1 MQKMLNLKHQIYGL
15 ENVLSTSK
23 KRKGQ
28 KKSAW
33 IQWLNAELLQEL
45 QLLLN
50 IHVISYLI

>member
-1 MQKMLNLKHQIYGL
+1 LKHQIYGL